1 MNTQA
6 VHPEVAQYVAQVRA
20 YLADLSPDEVEE
32 LTAGLEADLTDEREE
47 SEGGAAWRAR
57 VGEPATYAAELRA
70 AGGLPPA
77 RPAPPSE
84 RNLDPFEQAVARWD
98 AWAKPEWLQPLLEVA
113 RVFAPVGWV
122 LRGAIAAFAT
132 VGLVGLISASLL
144 LPGLVALVGLV
155 ALSIW
160 LGLQVR
166 QGHVWARVIGAVG
179 NAFAVAVAAVVL
191 FFMVQGATASADYSD
206 MPVQDV
212 SGLTIDGEPVTNLY
226 AYDADGNRV
235 ERIRL
240 FDQRGRALKVFTE
253 QATADG
259 GLESREET
267 VFPVPNGGD
276 PWKPALSEDGL
287 EPWEPALRLT
297 PLQLVSPS
305 ASPSAAPTP
314 SPSTSPR
321 EDGRDSSGS
330 RTTSPP
336 TR

>member
-6 VHPEVAQYVAQVRA
+6 AHPEVTQYVAQVRA
-20 YLADLSPDEVEE
+20 HLADLSPDEVEE
-32 LTAGLEADLTDEREE
+32 LTAGLEADLTDAREE
-47 SEGGAAWRAR
+47 SEGAEAWRSR

-77 RPAPPSE
+77 LPPVTSA
-84 RNLDPFEQAVARWD
+84 RSTDPVEQAVARWD
-98 AWAKPEWLQPLLEVA
+98 AWPKPGWLQPLLDVA

-132 VGLVGLISASLL
+132 VGLFGLITASLL
-144 LPGLVALVGLV
+144 LPGLVAVVGLV

-191 FFMVQGATASADYSD
+191 LFMVQNATASADYSD

-212 SGLTIDGEPVTNLY
+212 SGLTIDGESVTNLY

-235 ERIRL
+235 ERVRL

-259 GLESREET
+259 GRDSREET

-305 ASPSAAPTP
+305 ADPTP
-314 SPSTSPR
+314 TPSTSPR
-321 EDGRDSSGS
+321 VEGPSGS
-330 RTTSPP
+330 RTTSPSP
-336 TR
+336 TP